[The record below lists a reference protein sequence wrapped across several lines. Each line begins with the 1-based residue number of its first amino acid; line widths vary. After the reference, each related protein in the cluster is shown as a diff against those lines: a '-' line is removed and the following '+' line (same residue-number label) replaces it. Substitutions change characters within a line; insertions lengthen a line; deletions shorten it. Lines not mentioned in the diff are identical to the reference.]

1 MISRM
6 LGGGGVGG
14 GVAYL
19 ELQYRKNY
27 GESVPLFQLS

>member
-6 LGGGGVGG
+6 LGGG

-19 ELQYRKNY
+19 ELQYRENY